1 LSSGFVVDA
10 SVGFSWVYQSQATND
25 TDALLNDVVSGAA
38 VVVPTLWFF
47 EIANVLLIA
56 ERRKKLTAAQRKAAL
71 KSLEALTLNID
82 EEGHRSAFRKT
93 SEISD
98 KYGLSIYDGTYLE
111 LALRRKL
118 PIASRDEPLRAAA
131 KKAGVDVL

>member
-1 LSSGFVVDA
+1 MSSGLVVDA
-10 SVGFSWVYQSQATND
+10 SVGFSWVYESQATTD
-25 TDALLNDVVSGAA
+25 TDALLNDVVAGAA

-56 ERRKKLTAAQRKAAL
+56 ERRKKLTAAQRKTAR
-71 KSLEALTLNID
+71 KSLEALSLTVD
-82 EEGHRSAFRKT
+82 EEGHRSAFHKI

-118 PIASRDEPLRAAA
+118 AIASRDEPLRAGA
-131 KKAGVDVL
+131 KKAGVEVL